1 MTCQPQK
8 KKVKKRD
15 GGKRAI
21 GKGGFAPHKGLLHK

>member
-8 KKVKKRD
+8 KVKKRD
-15 GGKRAI
+15 SGKRAI